1 MGNIFS
7 LYFVVSHAGKAD
19 ARGAR
24 QVRVVDEVV
33 CNHWHCIALEA
44 KFENS
49 ITVLFFLTP
58 TDKNASQN

>member
-24 QVRVVDEVV
+24 QVRVVEEVLQPLAL
-33 CNHWHCIALEA
+33 HCIGIG
-44 KFENS
+44 S
-49 ITVLFFLTP
+49 
-58 TDKNASQN
+58 